1 MRVIFENVSKVQLT
15 KNSKS
20 QSKNPSYHL
29 VMTCPVEGEYGGE
42 LDFEL
47 QKCDLQIVDGDEIVV
62 KKIYD
67 S

>member
-15 KNSKS
+15 KNSKN
-20 QSKNPSYHL
+20 QSKNLSYHF

-42 LDFEL
+42 LDLEL
-47 QKCDLQIVDGDEIVV
+47 QKCNLQIVDGNEIVV
-62 KKIYD
+62 REIYD